1 MVHAALLTSSPT
13 LPNSNS
19 RPNSAVKRPPTP
31 PPWRRRRS
39 SEAPWR
45 QRWRG
50 SGMERR
56 RRAARR
62 KRSLGAKSGWQL
74 PYEPPNDACETLHH
88 DHDCIAWNPN
98 WPEQL
103 HQLTSQASLG
113 TMAQQSPTP
122 LPHRRHHGSVSH
134 NTHEKCIDLFSMM
147 QAMSRCAP
155 QFSPFFPFRLMY
167 ELHHFDIGVTHKQR
181 W

>member
-1 MVHAALLTSSPT
+1 MAA
-13 LPNSNS
+13 
-19 RPNSAVKRPPTP
+19 R
-31 PPWRRRRS
+31 
-39 SEAPWR
+39 
-45 QRWRG
+45 
-50 SGMERR
+50 
-56 RRAARR
+56 RR

-103 HQLTSQASLG
+103 HQLTSQTSLG
-113 TMAQQSPTP
+113 TMAQQSPPP
-122 LPHRRHHGSVSH
+122 LLSAAASPPPPRRRHGSVSH

-167 ELHHFDIGVTHKQR
+167 ELHHFDIGATHKLC
-181 W
+181 WHFCFFKSVSIFDKINLNHLGPGSWV

>member
-1 MVHAALLTSSPT
+1 
-13 LPNSNS
+13 
-19 RPNSAVKRPPTP
+19 
-31 PPWRRRRS
+31 
-39 SEAPWR
+39 
-45 QRWRG
+45 
-50 SGMERR
+50 MERRR

-103 HQLTSQASLG
+103 HQLTSQDMPRHYGSAVAAAAPQRRS
-113 TMAQQSPTP
+113 
-122 LPHRRHHGSVSH
+122 RHHGSVSH

-181 W
+181 LQFR

>member
-19 RPNSAVKRPPTP
+19 RPNSAVKPPPTP
-31 PPWRRRRS
+31 PPWRQ
-39 SEAPWR
+39 W
-45 QRWRG
+45 WRG
-50 SGMERR
+50 SGMERWR
-56 RRAARR
+56 RQAARR

-113 TMAQQSPTP
+113 TMAQQSPPPPPRQCFSQHTWEV
-122 LPHRRHHGSVSH
+122 HWSFQHDARHV
-134 NTHEKCIDLFSMM
+134 EMCPAIF
-147 QAMSRCAP
+147 P
-155 QFSPFFPFRLMY
+155 IFPFPINVRTAPLRY
-167 ELHHFDIGVTHKQR
+167 RGYS
-181 W
+181 

>member
-13 LPNSNS
+13 LPNLNS
-19 RPNSAVKRPPTP
+19 RPNSAVKPPPTP
-31 PPWRRRRS
+31 PPWRQ
-39 SEAPWR
+39 W
-45 QRWRG
+45 WRG
-50 SGMERR
+50 IGMERR
-56 RRAARR
+56 RRQAARR

-103 HQLTSQASLG
+103 HQLTSHASLG

-181 W
+181 RQFKKQ